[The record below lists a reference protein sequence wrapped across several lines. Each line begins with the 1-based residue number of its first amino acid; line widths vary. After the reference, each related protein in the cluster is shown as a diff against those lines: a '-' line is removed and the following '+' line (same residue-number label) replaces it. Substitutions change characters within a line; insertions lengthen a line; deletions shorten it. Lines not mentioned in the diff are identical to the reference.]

1 MRDQLKEFE
10 MLLDDVLCEVANPEP
25 VECFEQ
31 MVMRQ
36 IDVVQSSVLAGVV
49 AGEQDRRVLG
59 DVGRRSFF
67 AGTQELGVFGSLW
80 SSVRE
85 LLFPRKL
92 PPLTLESRPI
102 AVVDRM
108 AFESNHPSTPSTAY
122 AVGLHA
128 LVIVLI
134 GFVVNAQI
142 RSVTAVRDNV
152 TALVNPPRVVPKTD
166 QIGGGGGQQGPTP
179 ATKGSLPR
187 LAEEQIVPPKAPPL
201 QEPKIKIDP
210 SIVVQEDVR
219 MASILPQIGVPNSP
233 IVGMSMGDKSGTGL
247 GSGDGPGFGPGSGG
261 NVGGG
266 VHHPGGGISAPKV
279 LFQPEP
285 EFSEEARRAK
295 VSGNVEVYLWVDE
308 HGNPSHV
315 RVVRGIGMGLD
326 EKAVEA
332 VRQYRFKPAME
343 NGRPVTVE
351 MYVDVVF
358 QIL

>member
-25 VECFEQ
+25 VEGLEQ
-31 MVMRQ
+31 RVMRQ
-36 IDVVQSSVLAGVV
+36 IHVEQSSSVLAGVV
-49 AGEQDRRVLG
+49 VGGQDWVSGDAG
-59 DVGRRSFF
+59 GRAFF
-67 AGTQELGVFGSLW
+67 AGTQELGVFESLW
-80 SSVRE
+80 SSVRD

-92 PPLTLESRPI
+92 PPLMLESRPI

-108 AFESNHPSTPSTAY
+108 AFDSNYPSTAY
-122 AVGLHA
+122 AVGLHVLA
-128 LVIVLI
+128 IVLI

-142 RSVTAVRDNV
+142 RNVTAVRDNV
-152 TALVNPPRVVPKTD
+152 TALVNPPRVAPKTD

-179 ATKGSLPR
+179 ATKGSLPK

-210 SIVVQEDVR
+210 AIVVQEDVR

-261 NVGGG
+261 NTGGG
-266 VHHPGGGISAPKV
+266 VRHPGGGISAPQV

>member
-1 MRDQLKEFE
+1 MRDQVEFE
-10 MLLDDVLCEVANPEP
+10 MLLNDALREVANPEP
-25 VECFEQ
+25 VEGLQ
-31 MVMRQ
+31 QKVMRQ
-36 IDVVQSSVLAGVV
+36 IHAEQSAVVLVGVIV
-49 AGEQDRRVLG
+49 GEDGPALG
-59 DVGRRSFF
+59 DAGGRAFF
-67 AGTQELGVFGSLW
+67 AGTQEQGVFGSLW
-80 SSVRE
+80 SSMHD
-85 LLFPRKL
+85 LLFPAKL

-108 AFESNHPSTPSTAY
+108 AFGSNYPSTPSTAY

-142 RSVTAVRDNV
+142 RYVTAVRDNV
-152 TALVNPPRVVPKTD
+152 TALVNPPRVAPKTD
-166 QIGGGGGQQGPTP
+166 QIGGGGGQHGSTP
-179 ATKGSLPR
+179 ATKGSLPK
-187 LAEEQIVPPKAPPL
+187 LAEEQIVPPKTPPL

-210 SIVVQEDVR
+210 TIEVQEDVR
-219 MASILPQIGVPNSP
+219 MVSNLPQIGVPNSP
-233 IVGMSMGDKSGTGL
+233 IVGMSMGDNSGTGL

-261 NVGGG
+261 NMGGG
-266 VHHPGGGISAPKV
+266 PHHPGGGISAPKV

-343 NGRPVTVE
+343 NGKPVTVE

>member
-1 MRDQLKEFE
+1 MRDQMEFE
-10 MLLDDVLCEVANPEP
+10 ILLEEVLREVANPEP
-25 VECFEQ
+25 VEGLQ
-31 MVMRQ
+31 QKVMRQ
-36 IDVVQSSVLAGVV
+36 IHVEQSLGVLAGVV
-49 AGEQDRRVLG
+49 ADERDREALG
-59 DVGRRSFF
+59 DASGRTFF
-67 AGTQELGVFGSLW
+67 AGTQELGIFGSLW
-80 SSVRE
+80 GSLRD

-102 AVVDRM
+102 VVVDRM
-108 AFESNHPSTPSTAY
+108 AFESNYPSTAY

-128 LVIVLI
+128 LVIFLI

-142 RSVTAVRDNV
+142 RNVTAVRDNV
-152 TALVNPPRVVPKTD
+152 TALVNPPRVAPKTD

-179 ATKGSLPR
+179 ATKGSLPK

-201 QEPKIKIDP
+201 QEPKIKIYP
-210 SIVVQEDVR
+210 TLEVQEDVR
-219 MASILPQIGVPNSP
+219 MASILPQIGVPDSP
-233 IVGMSMGDKSGTGL
+233 IVGMSMGDNSGTGI
-247 GSGDGPGFGPGSGG
+247 GSGNGPGFGPGSGG
-261 NVGGG
+261 NMGGG
-266 VHHPGGGISAPKV
+266 VHHPGGGISAPQV

-343 NGRPVTVE
+343 NGKPVTVE

>member
-1 MRDQLKEFE
+1 MRDQVEFE
-10 MLLDDVLCEVANPEP
+10 MLLEEVLREVANPEP
-25 VECFEQ
+25 MEGFEQ
-31 MVMRQ
+31 RVMRQ
-36 IDVVQSSVLAGVV
+36 IHVEQSSGVLAGVA
-49 AGEQDRRVLG
+49 AGDQDRQALG
-59 DVGRRSFF
+59 DAGGVKLF
-67 AGTQELGVFGSLW
+67 AGMREYGVFESLW
-80 SSVRE
+80 SGVRD
-85 LLFPRKL
+85 LLFPAKL

-102 AVVDRM
+102 AMVDRM
-108 AFESNHPSTPSTAY
+108 EFGSNYPSTAY

-128 LVIVLI
+128 LAIFLI

-142 RSVTAVRDNV
+142 RNVTAVRDNV
-152 TALVNPPRVVPKTD
+152 TALVNPPRVAPKTD
-166 QIGGGGGQQGPTP
+166 QIGGGGGQRGPTP
-179 ATKGSLPR
+179 ATKGSLPK

-210 SIVVQEDVR
+210 TLEVQEDVK

-233 IVGMSMGDKSGTGL
+233 IVGMSMGDNSGTGL
-247 GSGDGPGFGPGSGG
+247 GPGDGPGFGPGSGG

-266 VHHPGGGISAPKV
+266 LHRVGGGISAPKV

-343 NGRPVTVE
+343 NGKPVTVE
-351 MYVDVVF
+351 IYVDVVF

>member
-1 MRDQLKEFE
+1 MRDQIEFD
-10 MLLDDVLCEVANPEP
+10 MLLEEVLREVANPEP
-25 VECFEQ
+25 IDGFQ
-31 MVMRQ
+31 QRVMRQ
-36 IDVVQSSVLAGVV
+36 IHVEQDSVVLAGVITREQGRQTFDE
-49 AGEQDRRVLG
+49 AG
-59 DVGRRSFF
+59 GRTFF
-67 AGTQELGVFGSLW
+67 TGIQRQGVFESLW
-80 SSVRE
+80 SGVRD

-108 AFESNHPSTPSTAY
+108 EFASNSPSTAY
-122 AVGLHA
+122 AVGFHA
-128 LVIVLI
+128 LAIFLI

-142 RSVTAVRDNV
+142 RDVTAVRDNV
-152 TALVNPPRVVPKTD
+152 TALLNPPRVAPKTD

-179 ATKGSLPR
+179 ATKGSLPK

-201 QEPKIKIDP
+201 LEPRIKIDP
-210 SIVVQEDVR
+210 AIEVQDEVK
-219 MASILPQIGVPNSP
+219 MASNLPQIGVPNSP
-233 IVGMSMGDKSGTGL
+233 IVGMSMGDNLGSGI
-247 GSGDGPGFGPGSGG
+247 GSGDGPGLGPGSGG

-266 VHHPGGGISAPKV
+266 LHRVGGGVHAPQV

-295 VSGNVEVYLWVDE
+295 FSGNVEVYLWVDE

-343 NGRPVTVE
+343 NGKPVTVE
-351 MYVDVVF
+351 MYIDVVF

>member
-1 MRDQLKEFE
+1 
-10 MLLDDVLCEVANPEP
+10 
-25 VECFEQ
+25 
-31 MVMRQ
+31 MRQ
-36 IDVVQSSVLAGVV
+36 IHAEQSSGVLAGVV
-49 AGEQDRRVLG
+49 AGERGWLVLG
-59 DVGRRSFF
+59 DASGRAFF
-67 AGTQELGVFGSLW
+67 AGTQELGIFGSLW
-80 SSVRE
+80 GSVRD

-92 PPLTLESRPI
+92 PPLMLESRPI

-108 AFESNHPSTPSTAY
+108 AFESNYPSTAY
-122 AVGLHA
+122 AVCLHVLA
-128 LVIVLI
+128 IVLI

-142 RSVTAVRDNV
+142 RNVTAVRDNV
-152 TALVNPPRVVPKTD
+152 TALVNPPRVAPKTD

-179 ATKGSLPR
+179 ATKGSLPK

-210 SIVVQEDVR
+210 AIEVQEDVR

-233 IVGMSMGDKSGTGL
+233 IVGMSMGDNSGTGI
-247 GSGDGPGFGPGSGG
+247 GSGNGPGFGPGSGG

-266 VHHPGGGISAPKV
+266 LHHVGGGISAPQV

-343 NGRPVTVE
+343 NGKPVTVE

>member
-1 MRDQLKEFE
+1 MRDQIEFD
-10 MLLDDVLCEVANPEP
+10 MLLEEVLREVANPEP
-25 VECFEQ
+25 VDGFQ
-31 MVMRQ
+31 QKVMRQ
-36 IDVVQSSVLAGVV
+36 IHVEQDSVVLAGVITREQGRQTFDE
-49 AGEQDRRVLG
+49 AG
-59 DVGRRSFF
+59 GRTFF
-67 AGTQELGVFGSLW
+67 TGIQRQGVFESLW
-80 SSVRE
+80 SGVRD

-108 AFESNHPSTPSTAY
+108 EFASNYPSTAY

-128 LVIVLI
+128 LAIFLI

-142 RSVTAVRDNV
+142 RDVTAVRDNV
-152 TALVNPPRVVPKTD
+152 TALLNPPRVAPKTD
-166 QIGGGGGQQGPTP
+166 QIGGGGGQEGPTP
-179 ATKGSLPR
+179 ATKGSLPK

-201 QEPKIKIDP
+201 LEPRIKIDP
-210 SIVVQEDVR
+210 AIEVQDEVK
-219 MASILPQIGVPNSP
+219 MASNLPQFGVPNSP
-233 IVGMSMGDKSGTGL
+233 IVGMSMGNNSGSGI
-247 GSGDGPGFGPGSGG
+247 GSGDGPGLGPGSGG

-266 VHHPGGGISAPKV
+266 LHRVGGGVRAPQV

-295 VSGNVEVYLWVDE
+295 FSGNVEVYLWVDE

-326 EKAVEA
+326 EKAAEA
-332 VRQYRFKPAME
+332 VRQYRFKPATE
-343 NGRPVTVE
+343 NGKPVMVE
-351 MYVDVVF
+351 MYIDVVF